1 MKLFEDIKYDEHQFE
16 IYFVSYIFV
25 LKDFMRLVRK
35 RKISYISNFVNLK
48 YLIHKIV
55 LTFFIELLSHSLLLI
70 FFRYHRP

>member
-1 MKLFEDIKYDEHQFE
+1 MKLFENIKYDEHQFE

-25 LKDFMRLVRK
+25 LKDFMRFMRK

-70 FFRYHRP
+70 FFRYPRP